1 MVRTKSQ
8 IRLKRQLSIPAAAQ
22 LWRLVPLIIFLFIFT
37 ASGLFSGV
45 HAAEQSTYPQLPH
58 PVNCPEDADTQ
69 GNAAVCAGEK
79 HDSGQKKD
87 LSSGPS
93 SVITESPE
101 KKSAA
106 LKFGGSREPAAA
118 EYSSS
123 GSDPDSSASENPSS
137 FTPSSEHLRIWQ
149 QLITDAADT
158 PESLRRYVIT
168 EERVIRP
175 DNPLSGR
182 IPDFRGFHL
191 RSVNPVVKSTENGR
205 IIKNIYYD
213 RDLVELHFIIPAE
226 LSQSGRAENYACSG
240 LSDAPLSSAGMVW
253 DDRCSWVLGDGDPL
267 TVGMDETS
275 VMSMTSFSGFSF
287 SQGHPIYLEA
297 RPLPDHPVIIHHQ
310 FLPPQGNTP
319 RSVHT
324 DHLKQ
329 NGFHALLK
337 TMRYRYPGYE
347 LTGYQLLK
355 KGTSIPA
362 GSFQSINFSG
372 QYKVLSF
379 PSAFDA
385 ALIYRP
391 VRYNLQLF
399 TEEGSLHTSR
409 FHQEKLFTVSEDK
422 NESTIKQPPADE
434 FCIRDYDWFLT
445 PLFHPQSIVDQ
456 NALMPAHP
464 VTLFGKRK
472 ISIPEDPDIIPP
484 LPDPE
489 PEDQPSEPETPE
501 PEEPVSPP
509 SDPKP
514 SEEPGSRPEIQPE
527 PEGQPEK
534 LPSIDPIPEEA
545 DPKDTP
551 AEPDPEKTDHSVPSH
566 TEESDNTSISETEG
580 DPVPKPSAEKIQ
592 DCTEPDDSAPE
603 TADHQ
608 PLLLW
613 LLSLL
618 GSMGAL
624 MAFLGR
630 RRKS

>member
-1 MVRTKSQ
+1 MLRTKLKVSQ
-8 IRLKRQLSIPAAAQ
+8 KRQLSVPAAVRIK
-22 LWRLVPLIIFLFIFT
+22 RLILLILIIFTLALAAFFNCSY
-37 ASGLFSGV
+37 ASEMPASSDAPPSAGRP
-45 HAAEQSTYPQLPH
+45 ADPEKQSSALL
-58 PVNCPEDADTQ
+58 
-69 GNAAVCAGEK
+69 
-79 HDSGQKKD
+79 DSGKNAEEKDQKNTRSNHSSADEIAASD
-87 LSSGPS
+87 LPEHRDSADPADSSD
-93 SVITESPE
+93 
-101 KKSAA
+101 SAA
-106 LKFGGSREPAAA
+106 RPSNK
-118 EYSSS
+118 
-123 GSDPDSSASENPSS
+123 NPV
-137 FTPSSEHLRIWQ
+137 ERMRIWQ
-149 QLITDAADT
+149 QLNSDAPDT

-168 EERVIRP
+168 EERVIES
-175 DNPLSGR
+175 DDPLSGKM
-182 IPDFRGFHL
+182 PDFRGFHL
-191 RSVNPVVKSTENGR
+191 RSRNPVTTSTENGLR
-205 IIKNIYYD
+205 ITNIYYD
-213 RDLVELHFIIPAE
+213 RNILELHFIIPPE
-226 LSQSGRAENYACSG
+226 LSESGQTESCACSG
-240 LSDAPLSSAGMVW
+240 LYDASFSSSGMVW
-253 DDRCSWVLGDGDPL
+253 DDSYSWVLGDGDPM
-267 TVGMDETS
+267 TRESDELR
-275 VMSMTSFSGFSF
+275 VMKMTSFSGFSF

-297 RPLPDHPVIIHHQ
+297 RALPDKTIRLHHQ
-310 FLPPQGNTP
+310 FLPPDGDTP
-319 RSVHT
+319 RALHT
-324 DHLKQ
+324 DSLEIR
-329 NGFHALLK
+329 GFHTLLK
-337 TMRYRYPGYE
+337 TIRYRYAGYE

-355 KGTSIPA
+355 KGTSEAA
-362 GSFQSINFSG
+362 GGFHPINFTG

-391 VRYNLQLF
+391 VRYKLQLF
-399 TEEGSLHTSR
+399 TEEGTIHTSR
-409 FHQEKLFTVSEDK
+409 YHQEKLFAHLDK
-422 NESTIKQPPADE
+422 NECAGGSLSSDE
-434 FCIRDYDWFLT
+434 VCIHDYDWFLS
-445 PLFHPQSIVDQ
+445 PLFHPQSQIDE

-472 ISIPEDPDIIPP
+472 ITLPEDPVIVPP
-484 LPDPE
+484 EPSPDPE
-489 PEDQPSEPETPE
+489 EQPSEPETPE

-580 DPVPKPSAEKIQ
+580 DPFPEPFAEKIQ
-592 DCTEPDDSAPE
+592 DCTEPDTPTPE